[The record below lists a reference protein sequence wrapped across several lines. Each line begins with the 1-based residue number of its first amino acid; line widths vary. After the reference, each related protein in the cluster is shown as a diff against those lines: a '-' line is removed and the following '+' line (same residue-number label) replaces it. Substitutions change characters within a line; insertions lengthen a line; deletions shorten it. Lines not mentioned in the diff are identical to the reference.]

1 MTPLIS
7 YKNAE
12 EQKSKITE
20 ENKGKS
26 VDPNWLTGFADPESS
41 FIVSIY
47 KAIDRKSGWRVNP
60 IFSITLHGKDIALL
74 HRILSFFGVGTI
86 NISKEDGSAIYTV
99 KSIKDLTNVIL
110 PHFLKYPLIT
120 THKNEQTFFYSN
132 QLFNEWW

>member
-1 MTPLIS
+1 LP
-7 YKNAE
+7 
-12 EQKSKITE
+12 
-20 ENKGKS
+20 
-26 VDPNWLTGFADPESS
+26 WHTGFADPESS

-47 KAIDRKSGWRVNP
+47 KAIDLQSGWRVNP

-74 HRILSFFGVGTI
+74 QRILSFFGVGTI

-120 THKNEQTFFYSN
+120 QKRADFF
-132 QLFNEWW
+132 LFKSVV